1 MKKALIT
8 LTLAIAISSCGSYL
22 DRGKNIHSDSMD
34 FNYFDNYNE
43 FVYKSKVNAIAD
55 KEVFYTTNF
64 SVNLPKHIKHWESSS
79 NEFYF
84 EYEGKEIIYLNVG
97 YKNKVNTGSWT
108 VQETNND
115 DIYTKLNSYW
125 NKRKYSEDALKIGQA
140 GRVSKIYSDG
150 KVSILLYNIKQEN
163 FEKYL
168 TLIKSFKYLN

>member
-1 MKKALIT
+1 MT
-8 LTLAIAISSCGSYL
+8 ISSCCSYL
-22 DRGKNIHSDSMD
+22 DRGKNIHTDNMD
-34 FNYFDNYNE
+34 FNYLENHNE

-84 EYEGKEIIYLNVG
+84 EYDSKEIIYLNVG
-97 YKNKVNTGSWT
+97 YKNKGVSDSWT
-108 VQETNND
+108 VRESNND
-115 DIYTKLNSYW
+115 EIYTKLSSYW
-125 NKRKYSEDALKIGQA
+125 DKRKYSEDALKAEGV
-140 GRVSKIYSDG
+140 GRVSKVYSDG

-168 TLIKSFKYLN
+168 ALVKSFQYTN